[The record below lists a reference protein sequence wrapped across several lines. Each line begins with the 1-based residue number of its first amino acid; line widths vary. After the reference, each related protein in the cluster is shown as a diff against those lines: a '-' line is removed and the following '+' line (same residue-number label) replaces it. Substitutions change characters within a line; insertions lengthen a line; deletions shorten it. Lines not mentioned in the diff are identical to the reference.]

1 MEGLVAHA
9 SYQKHIDYAKL
20 KSYAT
25 LRNEDPDFVP
35 PTAANASALLTQ
47 NKKRTKEANVG
58 DERQA
63 KREKVDDSDEEMEI
77 DDEEELPR
85 KNDFCTSYY
94 LRILFKQ
101 LLHMSFPEKP
111 RPQPACPRRSNN
123 HRLAFCVQI
132 YLKKLRILSF
142 LCYSNSTFLHV
153 SDCEL
158 KINLCSTDTKVS
170 RRLM

>member
-1 MEGLVAHA
+1 ML
-9 SYQKHIDYAKL
+9 KHIDYAKS

-47 NKKRTKEANVG
+47 NGKRTKDADAG

-77 DDEEELPR
+77 DDEEEPPR
-85 KNDFCTSYY
+85 KNDFCTSCY
-94 LRILFKQ
+94 LRILFKH
-101 LLHMSFPEKP
+101 LLHMFPEKP
-111 RPQPACPRRSNN
+111 QLQAASPRKSSS
-123 HRLAFCVQI
+123 HQLAFCVQI
-132 YLKKLRILSF
+132 YLKKLQMLYFLS
-142 LCYSNSTFLHV
+142 YSNSTFLHV

-158 KINLCSTDTKVS
+158 
-170 RRLM
+170 RG